1 MKQTEII
8 IPARCLTTLNINGM
22 VGRLLSVGHKKPLK
36 TRKSAEILLIYGHH
50 SSLDR
55 MYTTA
60 LVFSN
65 YGNVTM
71 PDLPGFGGMDSF
83 YKIGKTPSLDN
94 MADYLATFI
103 KMHYK
108 NKRFNIIGM
117 SYGFLVVT
125 KMLQKYPDIARQTN
139 VVFSLVGFSHKD
151 DFKLSKRFYNNLL
164 YGSKLGKTRLISVIL
179 KHLVLNK
186 SIITTAYNLNAD
198 KHVKLKD
205 ANKQE
210 RAKRINF
217 EVYLWKVNDIR
228 TYFFTTDEFLRV
240 NLTNNKVNNNL
251 HHVHVVGDQY
261 FDEQQVTK
269 HLNQIYNQVVVH
281 VAKLPNHAPTV
292 VSDEQEANK
301 IVTPSLKKQLKL
313 LK

>member
-1 MKQTEII
+1 
-8 IPARCLTTLNINGM
+8 
-22 VGRLLSVGHKKPLK
+22 
-36 TRKSAEILLIYGHH
+36 
-50 SSLDR
+50 
-55 MYTTA
+55 
-60 LVFSN
+60 
-65 YGNVTM
+65 
-71 PDLPGFGGMDSF
+71 
-83 YKIGKTPSLDN
+83 
-94 MADYLATFI
+94 
-103 KMHYK
+103 MHYK

-125 KMLQKYPDIARQTN
+125 KMLQKYPDIARQTY